1 MSVCY
6 EGVTEQHSYQ
16 SFRTVALKVRG
27 CPKLEGG
34 TSSNHPAFGDLDTGG
49 LERYQGCVLDLN
61 HTPAF
66 LCGMTQREVVRTNFL
81 TYAPKFS
88 GPIFSFV
95 RNVFIVILEIEV
107 EIRQSR

>member
-1 MSVCY
+1 MSVCC

-49 LERYQGCVLDLN
+49 LDRYQGCVLDLN

-66 LCGMTQREVVRTNFL
+66 LCGMIQRELVKTNFL
-81 TYAPKFS
+81 SYAPKFS

-107 EIRQSR
+107 EIHQSR